1 MIYKKTTDHDF
12 RGEAAA
18 ENHIT
23 FELIDYT
30 CKLEL
35 EDAPPVFYLQET
47 HPALE
52 GLPDIINEISFNAS
66 NRSANQGED
75 SILFGAVSKQ
85 ITKSGFCTQGAL
97 MSKNRD
103 LDEMLCS
110 KFAYAFDSLL
120 MEKLPPRHRVSSIK
134 VEGQS
139 ILPEYRMGDTVF
151 TSGVI
156 NRNSAFRYHYDGFNL
171 KNTYTLMVVF
181 RKNASGG
188 HLVFPEYGIGFKLD
202 SQAIIMFYGKGI
214 LHGVTPIQKHADD
227 AYRISVV
234 YYASENL
241 GKCKTFEE
249 ELAEAQSKEI

>member
-1 MIYKKTTDHDF
+1 MKF
-12 RGEAAA
+12 RKIPKSFFEGE
-18 ENHIT
+18 ESLESHIT
-23 FELIDYT
+23 DELIDYT
-30 CKLEL
+30 CKVEL
-35 EDAPPVFYLQET
+35 EDAPPVFYFQES
-47 HPALE
+47 HPVLGE
-52 GLPDIINEISFNAS
+52 LPDIINEISFNAS
-66 NRSANQGED
+66 NRSANKGND

-85 ITKSGFCTQGAL
+85 ISKSGFCTHGAL

-103 LDEMLCS
+103 LDELLCS

-120 MEKLPPRHRVSSIK
+120 CEKLPGSYAFSRRSVN
-134 VEGQS
+134 GQS
-139 ILPEYRMGDTVF
+139 ILPEYRMGNTIF

-156 NRNSAFRYHYDGFNL
+156 NRNSAFRYHQDGFNL
-171 KNTYTLMVVF
+171 KDTYTLMVVF

-202 SQAIIMFYGKGI
+202 NQAIIMFYGKGI
-214 LHGVTPIQKHADD
+214 LHGVTPIQKLTDD

-249 ELAEAQSKEI
+249 ELAEAQSREV